1 MEMKSQG
8 LASTDKLEQRAR
20 NILLFQ
26 LSKSPKSSSELSAIL
41 EKREIP
47 AEIAEPI
54 IQRFIEVGLI
64 DDFAVAQS
72 FVNHRRSQFKAKRV
86 ITYELRKKGV
96 EQSLIEKATDELGDS
111 DQEVAN
117 QAAVKRLRS
126 LRNLEESVIRR
137 RLLGYL
143 QRRGFSGEISS
154 RAISFALDGLKL
166 GDDEHS

>member
-1 MEMKSQG
+1 MKSQG
-8 LASTDKLEQRAR
+8 LASTEKLEQRAR

-26 LSKSPKSSSELSAIL
+26 LSKSPKSSKELSEIL
-41 EKREIP
+41 AKREIP
-47 AEIAEPI
+47 TAIAEPL
-54 IQRFIEVGLI
+54 IQRFVEVGLI
-64 DDFAVAQS
+64 DDLAMAQS

-86 ITYELRKKGV
+86 IAYELQKKGV
-96 EQSLIEKATDELGDS
+96 EPALVEQATGELGDT

-117 QAAVKRLRS
+117 QAATKRLRA
-126 LRNLEESVIRR
+126 LRNLDEQVIRR

-154 RAISFALDGLKL
+154 RAIGFALDGLKL

>member
-1 MEMKSQG
+1 MKSPK

-20 NILLFQ
+20 NVLLFQ
-26 LSKSPKSSSELSAIL
+26 LSKSPKSSKELAEIL

-47 AEIAEPI
+47 PEIAEPV

-64 DDFAVAQS
+64 DDLAVAQS
-72 FVNHRRSQFKAKRV
+72 FVNHRRSQHKAKRV
-86 ITYELRKKGV
+86 IAYELKRKGL
-96 EQSLIEKATDELGDS
+96 EPALIEQATDEMTET
-111 DQEVAN
+111 DQEIAN

-126 LRNLEESVIRR
+126 LRNLEEHVIKR
-137 RLLGYL
+137 RLMGFL

-166 GDDEHS
+166 GDDDDS